1 MGVGGLLGTLGLR
14 SGASEIAGRRG
25 DGGGTVTLLELS
37 AEYRESA
44 ELLRSRLR
52 TLRRQLRRAE
62 EPAVC
67 FSLQRRIAMLT
78 ELLRQTNEL
87 AELTERYYERG
98 YWRNEKYTV

>member
-14 SGASEIAGRRG
+14 SGASEIA
-25 DGGGTVTLLELS
+25 
-37 AEYRESA
+37 A